1 MALYRKYRPASFAE
15 VVGQEHVTQPLSVAL
30 DSGRIN
36 HAYLFSG
43 PRGCGKT
50 SSARIMARSLNC
62 VNGPTSTPC
71 GVCPS
76 CVSLAP
82 GGPGNLDVTELD
94 AASHRGVDDMR
105 ELRDRAYYAP
115 AESRYRVFIID
126 EAHMITT
133 EGSNA
138 LLKIVEE
145 PPEHLIFIF
154 ATTEPE
160 KVINTIRSR
169 THHYPFRLL
178 TPMAM
183 RGLLERTVEAEQA
196 QVDDAVYPLVIRSG
210 GGSPRDSLSILDQLL
225 AGAGPDG
232 LSYEQAVALLGVT
245 NDSLLDAA
253 VEALASEDYAA
264 MFATVDDVIEGGFEP
279 RQFALDL
286 LNRLRDLMVVRTV
299 HDAMNHGLV
308 DVPSGREAVLS
319 EQAAR
324 FSPDQLARMA
334 ALTNDGLS
342 DMRGATSARLLL
354 EVMCAKLMLP
364 TAAAGSISGAE
375 SVAAAAPASPAAP
388 ARGGSSDSEEKKP
401 ARRFERKSVREQRER
416 EQREREERE
425 RQQRQQERERQQRQQ
440 ERERQAESPRTESPQ
455 EVAQSE
461 APQAQ
466 PAAESAAEPERE
478 EAGEEASTSVVEH
491 QQSIV
496 EQWPEIRRAIFEANA
511 RTGVMIAEARVLEET
526 PEALTLGHHT
536 GALATRLSAPEH
548 AEVIAQAITQ
558 VTGAQVTVSC
568 VIGTRVPARTAASE
582 NTADA
587 DTEEEEPARPEP
599 RAPGGWVAPQ
609 LPPEPGT
616 TAPVREPE
624 PEKKPE
630 PPRRRWQERA
640 ARGNPYAR
648 PGQQPPPP
656 EPEEPSDYSGRDPYA
671 GMADSVPLPPE
682 PEPDD
687 AAPEH
692 EAPPSMPT
700 PTPGPPVEES
710 EEDVEE
716 SFAREAA
723 EGEGSADRR
732 DQRTVAIELLQEQ
745 LGAKLV

>member
-160 KVINTIRSR
+160 KVISTIRSR

-183 RGLLERTVEAEQA
+183 RGLLERTVAAENA

-225 AGAGPDG
+225 AGAGPEG
-232 LSYEQAVALLGVT
+232 LSYEQAVLLLGVT

-253 VEALASEDYAA
+253 VEALASEDYSA

-308 DVPSGREAVLS
+308 DVPTGREEVLA
-319 EQAAR
+319 EQAGR
-324 FSPDQLARMA
+324 FSPEQLARMA
-334 ALTNDGLS
+334 ALTNEGLS

-364 TAAAGSISGAE
+364 AATAGSAGSALGTAGGATAAAG
-375 SVAAAAPASPAAP
+375 AAAVP
-388 ARGGSSDSEEKKP
+388 RGGQSEGEEKKP
-401 ARRFERKSVREQRER
+401 SRRFERKSVREQREQRER
-416 EQREREERE
+416 EQRE
-425 RQQRQQERERQQRQQ
+425 QQEQQK
-440 ERERQAESPRTESPQ
+440 AEQKKAAPAATPR
-455 EVAQSE
+455 AA
-461 APQAQ
+461 APQQPEPTPVAPE
-466 PAAESAAEPERE
+466 PAAEATAESTATPERE
-478 EAGEEASTSVVEH
+478 ERSEEASTSATDT
-491 QQSIV
+491 QQSIAQ
-496 EQWPEIRRAIFEANA
+496 QWPEIRSAIFSANA
-511 RTGVMIAEARVLEET
+511 RTGVMIAEAQVLKET
-526 PEALTLGHHT
+526 PETLQLGHHT
-536 GALATRLSAPEH
+536 GALAARLSAPEH
-548 AEVIAQAITQ
+548 AAVIAQAVEQ
-558 VTGAQVTVSC
+558 VTGATVTVSC
-568 VIGTRVPARTAASE
+568 VIGTRAPAPAATPTESE
-582 NTADA
+582 DSDA
-587 DTEEEEPARPEP
+587 DEGEPARPAR
-599 RAPGGWVAPQ
+599 RAPGGWVPPQ

-616 TAPVREPE
+616 AAPVREPE
-624 PEKKPE
+624 PEKKKE
-630 PPRRRWQERA
+630 APPRRRWQERA
-640 ARGNPYAR
+640 ARGNPHAR

-656 EPEEPSDYSGRDPYA
+656 EPEEPSDYSDRDPYA
-671 GMADSVPLPPE
+671 G
-682 PEPDD
+682 
-687 AAPEH
+687 
-692 EAPPSMPT
+692 
-700 PTPGPPVEES
+700 
-710 EEDVEE
+710 
-716 SFAREAA
+716 
-723 EGEGSADRR
+723 EGLFHILRAFLYR
-732 DQRTVAIELLQEQ
+732 
-745 LGAKLV
+745 LGRGGCR